1 MTETSLRGSE
11 NVIALKLEAERLR
24 ESLISIRRQ
33 IHAHPEYGFHE
44 HETARLVAATL
55 NELGVRVRCGV
66 AKTGVVGELGEG
78 TPVVAIRADMDAL
91 PIAEATGLPFAS
103 NVPNMMHAC
112 GHDAHVACA
121 LGAAMLLAKSSVHG
135 TVRFLFQPSEEQK
148 DEEGRSGAM
157 RMIDEGALNGVA
169 AIIALHTRALPV
181 GSIGVTAGPALAA
194 NDTIKITILGR
205 AAHGAHPEE
214 GIDAIAIAA
223 QVINAI
229 HQVITRRLPAMSPAV
244 ISITTIHGGVKENVI
259 AERVELGGTIRTTGG
274 DARQRLLEELERA
287 LDVGNALGATCE
299 LQVWEGYRVTNNDA
313 RVTETIRAAA
323 REALGAERVV
333 DLPFDSWAEDF
344 GYMTARVPGAMFWL
358 GVTSPRV
365 PHPVWHSPLF
375 DLDEDALPVG
385 AAVLAASALRL
396 LDACAA
402 DGNLNDV
409 KMM

>member
-1 MTETSLRGSE
+1 MIETSLRGSE
-11 NVIALKLEAERLR
+11 SGKVLKLEAERLR
-24 ESLISIRRQ
+24 ERLISIRRQ
-33 IHAHPEYGFHE
+33 IHAHPEYGFQE

-55 NELGVRVRCGV
+55 DELGARVRCGV
-66 AKTGVVGELGEG
+66 AKTGVIGELGEG
-78 TPVVAIRADMDAL
+78 TRVVAIRADMDAL
-91 PIAEATGLPFAS
+91 PIAEATELPFAS

-112 GHDAHVACA
+112 GHDGHVACA
-121 LGAAMLLAKSSVHG
+121 LGAAMLLAKSSISG

-157 RMIDEGALNGVA
+157 QMINEGALDGVA

-194 NDTIKITILGR
+194 NDTIKIMILGR
-205 AAHGAHPEE
+205 AAHGAHPDE

-223 QVINAI
+223 QVISALQQI
-229 HQVITRRLPAMSPAV
+229 VARRLPAHTPAV
-244 ISITTIHGGVKENVI
+244 VSITTIRGGVKENII
-259 AERVELGGTIRTTGG
+259 AERVELGGTIRSTGG
-274 DARQRLLEELERA
+274 KARQRLLDELERA
-287 LDVGNALGATCE
+287 LDVGRALGATCE
-299 LQVWEGYRVTNNDA
+299 LQVFEGYPVTNNDA

-333 DLPFDSWAEDF
+333 DLPFDTWAEDF

-365 PHPVWHSPLF
+365 PHPVWHSPSF
-375 DLDEDALPVG
+375 DLDEDALSVG
-385 AAVLAASALRL
+385 ATVLTASALRL
-396 LDACAA
+396 LDACGA

-409 KMM
+409 R

>member
-1 MTETSLRGSE
+1 MAETMLRGNE
-11 NVIALKLEAERLR
+11 NVIALKLEAQRLR

-33 IHAHPEYGFHE
+33 IHAHPEYGFQE
-44 HETARLVAATL
+44 HETARFVAATL
-55 NELGVRVRCGV
+55 DELGARVRCGV

-78 TPVVAIRADMDAL
+78 SPIVAIRADMDAL

-121 LGAAMLLAKSSVHG
+121 LGAAMLLAKSSLSG

-148 DEEGRSGAM
+148 DEEGRSGAT

-169 AIIALHTRALPV
+169 AIIALHTRGLPV
-181 GSIGVTAGPALAA
+181 GSVGVTVGPALAA
-194 NDTIKITILGR
+194 NDTIKIRILGR

-229 HQVITRRLPAMSPAV
+229 QQIVARRLPSISPAV
-244 ISITTIHGGVKENVI
+244 VSITTIHGGVKENVI
-259 AERVELGGTIRTTGG
+259 AEHVELGGTIRSTGG
-274 DARQRLLEELERA
+274 EARQRLLEELECA
-287 LDVGNALGATCE
+287 LDVGHALGATCE
-299 LQVWEGYRVTNNDA
+299 LQVFEGYPVTNNNA
-313 RVTETIRAAA
+313 RVTETIREAAT
-323 REALGAERVV
+323 EALGAEGVV
-333 DLPFDSWAEDF
+333 DLPFDTWAEDF

-365 PHPVWHSPLF
+365 PHPVWHSPSF
-375 DLDEDALPVG
+375 DLDEDALSVG
-385 AAVLAASALRL
+385 ATVLAASALSL

-402 DGNLNDV
+402 DGNLADEV
-409 KMM
+409 M

>member
-1 MTETSLRGSE
+1 MTETSLHKCE
-11 NVIALKLEAERLR
+11 NILALRLEAERLR

-33 IHAHPEYGFHE
+33 IHAHPEYGFQE
-44 HETARLVAATL
+44 HETARLVAAAL
-55 NELGVRVRCGV
+55 SELGMRVRCGV
-66 AKTGVVGELGEG
+66 AKTGVVGELGAG

-91 PIAEATGLPFAS
+91 PIAEATGLAFAS

-148 DEEGRSGAM
+148 DEQGSSGAM
-157 RMIDEGALNGVA
+157 RMIDEGALEDVA
-169 AIIALHTRALPV
+169 AIIALHTRGLPV

-223 QVINAI
+223 QVISAI
-229 HQVITRRLPAMSPAV
+229 QQIVARRLPAHTPAV
-244 ISITTIHGGVKENVI
+244 VSITTIHGGVKENVI
-259 AERVELGGTIRTTGG
+259 AERVELGGTVRSTGG
-274 DARQRLLEELERA
+274 EARQRLLEELERA
-287 LDVGNALGATCE
+287 LEVGTALGAICE
-299 LQVWEGYRVTNNDA
+299 LSVFEGYPVTTNDSIVA
-313 RVTETIRAAA
+313 DSIRAVA
-323 REALGAERVV
+323 REVVGPERVV
-333 DLPFDSWAEDF
+333 DLPFDTWAEDF
-344 GYMTARVPGAMFWL
+344 GYMTAQVPGAMFWL
-358 GVTSPRV
+358 GVTSPHV
-365 PHPVWHSPLF
+365 PHPVWHSPSF

-402 DGNLNDV
+402 DEIS
-409 KMM
+409 MR